1 MPSFEISRSNK
12 NLSRFTDD
20 QLNQLPPENEKVK
33 QAKAK
38 RAVSLPPVKK
48 KVEEMTLVQKIL
60 SEMGCDCDLK
70 KTQTPEEIAKKHNKS
85 LEYINKQLKAGIK
98 VEHEH
103 TEDKSE
109 AETIALQHLAERPD
123 YYERLKKVEKV
134 NEAKEVKK
142 KKQDDDDDPCWK
154 GYRQLGTKK
163 KNGKEVPNCVPME
176 EAFRLPAQN
185 GQLLQIMHSWR
196 GKVMATQLFFP
207 AGRVP
212 TRMEVAD
219 AINKVYPD
227 SRLLSYRIGEF
238 APDQPLVQ
246 VTNTKSKNYL
256 LNNKTI
262 GEETAAWARKEGKN
276 PEGGLNEKGRK
287 SYEEENPGSNLKPPV
302 SAEQAKKSPAS
313 AARRKSFCARM
324 GGMPGPLKDEKG
336 RPTRKAL
343 ALRKWDC

>member
-1 MPSFEISRSNK
+1 
-12 NLSRFTDD
+12 
-20 QLNQLPPENEKVK
+20 
-33 QAKAK
+33 
-38 RAVSLPPVKK
+38 
-48 KVEEMTLVQKIL
+48 MTLVQKIL

-70 KTQTPEEIAKKHNKS
+70 KHDTPEEIAKKHGKS
-85 LEYINKQLKAGIK
+85 LKYINKQLKAGIK

-134 NEAKEVKK
+134 NEAKETKK
-142 KKQDDDDDPCWK
+142 EKDDPCWK
-154 GYRQLGTKK
+154 GYRQLGMKK
-163 KNGKEVPNCVPME
+163 KNGKEVPNCVPVKE
-176 EAFRLPAQN
+176 SFRLPAQN

-219 AINKVYPD
+219 VINKVYPD

-262 GEETAAWARKEGKN
+262 GEATERWQKANNSDNTDGMGAEAIKKYREDH
-276 PEGGLNEKGRK
+276 
-287 SYEEENPGSNLKPPV
+287 PGSKLQAAVTDPNPTGKALKRQRGFCFR
-302 SAEQAKKSPAS
+302 SYGQMRMHGINCKKTPDKKICK
-313 AARRKSFCARM
+313 ARRRWHCSKYN
-324 GGMPGPLKDEKG
+324 
-336 RPTRKAL
+336 
-343 ALRKWDC
+343 